1 MLPGEA
7 DFIEQ
12 WARVAPGRVALREV
26 ETGRVRRYGEL
37 SARAWRLAQVLA
49 AEGVRPGDR
58 VVLLA
63 RNGVETFEL
72 LIACLRLGAAFTPLN
87 WRLAVAELGSIIDR
101 CRPAV
106 LVYDDPSAAEAE
118 VLLTARR
125 SLHGIALGAPV
136 RDADGIYDDLLQRA
150 SDAPVPVAHD
160 PETVAMLLYTS
171 GTTGKP
177 KGVMVPHR
185 QVFWNAINTVYA
197 CDLSPADK
205 VLAFLPLFHTGGL
218 NCLATPTLYRG
229 GMVAL
234 MGGFDAG
241 LALKTIEEW
250 GITATVAVPTMYQ
263 MLLDAGLD
271 GYDTR
276 TLTTI
281 LCGGAPLPDP
291 LLDAW
296 LGRGFAFRQGF
307 GMTEVGPNCF
317 SLPAWKVGQK
327 RGSVGQPVLHAAAR
341 IVDDNGA
348 VLPVGAVGELCLG
361 GPHVSLGYFEDEAAT
376 AEALRD
382 GWFFT
387 GDQARYDDDGFYYVA
402 GRKKD
407 MFISGGENVYPAEIE
422 NVILAVAG
430 VAEVAVVAVPDDR
443 WGEVGV
449 AALVFAPGGAA
460 PGGAVDVAQVEA
472 VCRARLAKFKVPK
485 RYVVVDALP
494 KNASGKVM
502 KPAVRALVL
511 GA

>member
-1 MLPGEA
+1 MLTGQA

-12 WARVAPGRVALREV
+12 WARVAPWRVALREV
-26 ETGRVRRYGEL
+26 ETGRMRRYGEL
-37 SARAWRLAQVLA
+37 SARSWRLVHALA
-49 AEGVRPGDR
+49 AQGVMPGDR

-87 WRLAVAELGSIIDR
+87 WRLAAAELGDIIDR
-101 CRPAV
+101 CRPGV
-106 LVYDDPSAAEAE
+106 LVYDDPSAAAAEA
-118 VLLTARR
+118 LLAARK

-136 RDADGIYDDLLQRA
+136 RDGDGIYEDLLA
-150 SDAPVPVAHD
+150 HADDTPALVARD
-160 PETVAMLLYTS
+160 PEAIAMLLYTS

-177 KGVMVPHR
+177 KGVMLPHR
-185 QVFWNAINTVYA
+185 QIFWNAINTVYA

-234 MGGFDAG
+234 MSAFDAG
-241 LALKTIEEW
+241 LSLRTIEDW
-250 GITATVAVPTMYQ
+250 RITATVAVPTMYH

-271 GYDTR
+271 RYDTR
-276 TLTTI
+276 SLTTI
-281 LCGGAPLPDP
+281 LCGGAPLPDA

-317 SLPAWKVGQK
+317 SLPPWKVGQK

-341 IVDDNGA
+341 ILDDDGRI
-348 VLPVGAVGELCLG
+348 LGPGEVGELCLG
-361 GPHVSLGYFEDEAAT
+361 GPHVCRGYFEDEAAT

-382 GWFFT
+382 GWFHT
-387 GDQARYDDDGFYYVA
+387 GDQARYDEDGFYYVA

-422 NVILAVAG
+422 NVILSLSG
-430 VAEVAVVAVPDDR
+430 VAEVAVVALPDDK
-443 WGEVGV
+443 WGEVGA
-449 AALVFAPGGAA
+449 AALVFEPG
-460 PGGAVDVAQVEA
+460 VAIDADMVA
-472 VCRARLAKFKVPK
+472 GWCRERLARFKVPK
-485 RYVVVDALP
+485 RYVVVEELP
-494 KNASGKVM
+494 KNASGKVI
-502 KPAVRALVL
+502 KPAVRARLL
-511 GA
+511 GG